1 MPAWLQI
8 LLAVCATAITI
19 GGLLVAF
26 GRDSGITKAE
36 IDSLKHEIDRLREW
50 RHATGNFQQ
59 AMQVINLFDERLKR
73 LERIVLNGKG

>member
-1 MPAWLQI
+1 MPQWLQI
-8 LLAVCATAITI
+8 VLAVCATAVTV

-36 IDSLKHEIDRLREW
+36 IDTLRHEVDRLREW
-50 RHATGNFQQ
+50 RHSGVNFQQ
-59 AMQVINLFDERLKR
+59 AVQIVNLFDDRLKR